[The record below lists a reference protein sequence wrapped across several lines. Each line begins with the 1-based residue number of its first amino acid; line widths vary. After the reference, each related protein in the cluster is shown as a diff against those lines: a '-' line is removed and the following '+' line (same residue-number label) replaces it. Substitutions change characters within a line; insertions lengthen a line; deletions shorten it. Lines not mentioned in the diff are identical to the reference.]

1 MKIVVTILSI
11 LVSLALGF
19 LCVLYLGS
27 AKMLLPVMLE
37 CILFFINFK
46 YNKYFRQ
53 NPNKGLIIFWFTFIP
68 FLMVPIIIY
77 ALALLGYRII

>member
-1 MKIVVTILSI
+1 MKVVIVLLSLI
-11 LVSLALGF
+11 VSFALGF

-46 YNKYFRQ
+46 YNKYLKQ
-53 NPNKGLIIFWFTFIP
+53 NPNKGLIVFWFTFIP
-68 FLMVPIIIY
+68 FLNVPIIIY